1 MRVRN
6 VFRWVILAG
15 GLATA
20 AWLLNDFWT
29 NVLLWRATRGTDPS
43 AAELYS
49 DNCLVDGGMLLAAL
63 VVALILFFVL
73 RSDAGGR
80 QGGPQ

>member
-1 MRVRN
+1 VRN
-6 VFRWVILAG
+6 VIRWVILAA

-29 NVLLWRATRGTDPS
+29 NFLLWRATQGTDPS

-49 DNCLVDGGMLLAAL
+49 DNCLVDGGMIAAAV

-73 RSDAGGR
+73 RSDAGGGR
-80 QGGPQ
+80 GGSR